1 MFNGVTP
8 GGECIVTGVVRG
20 MQLSVRRGL
29 VPLDCDTLQLQACV
43 GLIDCYTTFLLE
55 SKEQTFKLST

>member
-1 MFNGVTP
+1 MFNRVTP
-8 GGECIVTGVVRG
+8 GVHCHGCTVRG

-29 VPLDCDTLQLQACV
+29 VPLDCDTLQLHACV
-43 GLIDCYTTFLLE
+43 GLIDRNTTFHLE